1 MTTVDIT
8 KAKELVA
15 RFDVNDA
22 NRFIKAG
29 WTLVG
34 QAHGKDESGYPLTK
48 YELAWLGD
56 GEPVDPQR

>member
-1 MTTVDIT
+1 MTTVDLT
-8 KAKELVA
+8 KAKEVVA
-15 RFDVNDA
+15 RYDANDA

-34 QAHGKDESGYPLTK
+34 LSHGKDEAGYPLTK

-56 GEPVDPQR
+56 GTPVEPQR